1 MCAAEICYGLRYL
14 LCTSHDHAHEH
25 KCVYIERRIGQQGAK
40 NLSRIFQPTSL
51 KKDACL
57 LNQRLPVYWRVCHIA
72 MYQALI
78 VQPFN
83 AETDTA
89 F

>member
-1 MCAAEICYGLRYL
+1 
-14 LCTSHDHAHEH
+14 
-25 KCVYIERRIGQQGAK
+25 
-40 NLSRIFQPTSL
+40 LSRIFQPTSL